1 MYLVLRGMNICDI
14 KLYNDI
20 CLLYYISNIIDNF
33 SNEMVL
39 INNDKYCFRIFGE
52 IDIISYL
59 KIIFI

>member
-1 MYLVLRGMNICDI
+1 MIYVC
-14 KLYNDI
+14 YT
-20 CLLYYISNIIDNF
+20 ISNIIDNF

-39 INNDKYCFRIFGE
+39 INNDKYCFRIIGE